1 MSGRAPV
8 EALVQVGDV
17 ETRYV
22 CAGQGPPVLLLTDED
37 PAAAV
42 ETPLFRALAESC
54 RVVSAAPSPDL
65 DTGPWLR
72 ALIEGL
78 GLERPDLLVASR
90 RSDTWAEA
98 VLAEVGAGCAEHLGA
113 SARADLG
120 APMRCPAGDARVAA
134 ASPKILSAVED

>member
-78 GLERPDLLVASR
+78 GWERPALVVASR
-90 RSDTWAEA
+90 ASAAWVER
-98 VLAEVGAGCAEHLGA
+98 VLAEAEACCADDLGQRV
-113 SARADLG
+113 RADPR
-120 APMRCPAGDARVAA
+120 APFPPAADG
-134 ASPKILSAVED
+134 ED